1 VLIELIHSLEQGGCA
16 QNQTYGLAMFG
27 ENVEEGKG
35 CTS

>member
-16 QNQTYGLAMFG
+16 QNQTYGLAMFC